1 MPSSRPRRSV
11 LYVPGA
17 NPRALDKAMGLGA
30 DVVILDLEDSV
41 APAEKPAARARV
53 AALLAVP
60 RHPHAPEIVVRI
72 NGPADGLGAADLAA
86 ILPARPDGVLVPK
99 IATAADLEAV
109 RRSAAEAA
117 PGAATPI
124 WAMIETARAVADPL
138 SIALAADATY
148 PLAALVLGLNDL
160 AVETGTR
167 QLPGRAPM
175 VPWLMN
181 VLAGGRAG
189 GVDVIDGVYNDLTD
203 MAAFEAECRQAR
215 DCGFD
220 GKSLIH
226 PSQIAAANSTFAP
239 DAAAI
244 EEARRIA
251 ALFDDPGHQGLG
263 VVSFEGR
270 MVERLHAE
278 AAKRLLARLEAI
290 QARNS

>member
-17 NPRALDKAMGLGA
+17 NPRALEKAMGLGA

-99 IATAADLEAV
+99 IATAADLDAM

-117 PGAATPI
+117 PGAIMPL

-138 SIALAADATY
+138 SIALAGDAAY
-148 PLAALVLGLNDL
+148 PLVALVLGLNDL
-160 AVETGTR
+160 AVETGAR

-181 VLAGGRAG
+181 VLAAGRAG
-189 GVDVIDGVYNDLTD
+189 GLDVIDGVFNDLTD

-226 PSQIAAANSTFAP
+226 PRQIAGANSIFAP
-239 DAAAI
+239 DLAAI
-244 EEARRIA
+244 AEARRIA
-251 ALFDDPGHQGLG
+251 GLFDEPRHRGLG
-263 VVSFEGR
+263 VVAFEGR

-278 AAKRLLARLEAI
+278 AGKRLLARLEAI
-290 QARNS
+290 QARSG